1 MKINIKLYFINY
13 IFILKMIYEIIKFIF
28 NISVSMSVSF
38 FTAVFL
44 KYTDTKF
51 ATPEDVQPDFEYMF
65 FLYMEEKVDK
75 MLEQFDIEYSDEEIE
90 NLNKVMLKMDVPE
103 PYGETHMFLKL
114 EKNEI
119 DKNKQQ
125 TEITYK
131 DKYNIVYTYYSKSSS
146 IPYKYL
152 DTLCRKLLIDN
163 NMCHFYNFIVKNE
176 KEPEKEN
183 EERNSS
189 FEDINKSV
197 DELKDTPDQNPPGIM
212 NNIFS
217 NLLQARIIKRKKIE
231 KNNKDINV
239 FKYGGNLHEL
249 NTKMLNQKIL
259 PKKQNQKSFI

>member
-1 MKINIKLYFINY
+1 
-13 IFILKMIYEIIKFIF
+13 
-28 NISVSMSVSF
+28 
-38 FTAVFL
+38 
-44 KYTDTKF
+44 
-51 ATPEDVQPDFEYMF
+51 
-65 FLYMEEKVDK
+65 
-75 MLEQFDIEYSDEEIE
+75 
-90 NLNKVMLKMDVPE
+90 
-103 PYGETHMFLKL
+103 MFLKV

-131 DKYNIVYTYYSKSSS
+131 DKYDIVYTYYSKSSS

-163 NMCHFYNFIVKNE
+163 NMCHFYNFIIKNE

-189 FEDINKSV
+189 FEDINKSI
-197 DELKDTPDQNPPGIM
+197 DESKDTPDQKNPPGIM

-217 NLLQARIIKRKKIE
+217 KLITSSNNKKEKIE

-249 NTKMLNQKIL
+249 NTKIESENSTEQTE
-259 PKKQNQKSFI
+259 PKNLSFSDYKKNN

>member
-1 MKINIKLYFINY
+1 
-13 IFILKMIYEIIKFIF
+13 MIYEIIKFIF

-38 FTAVFL
+38 FLTAVFL

-65 FLYMEEKVDK
+65 LSDMEEKVDK
-75 MLEQFDIEYSDEEIE
+75 MLEHFDIEYSDEEIE

-103 PYGETHMFLKL
+103 PYGETHMFLKV

-197 DELKDTPDQNPPGIM
+197 DELKDTPDQKNPPGIM

-217 NLLQARIIKRKKIE
+217 KLITSSNNKKEKIE

-249 NTKMLNQKIL
+249 NTKMESENSTEKTE
-259 PKKQNQKSFI
+259 PKHLSFSDYKKNN